1 MLKKFAAI
9 TSFLLFST
17 SALSGLIAPTG
28 NADNLD
34 FRWGKSEA
42 STLQAYD
49 EKQDIYLADKQV
61 RVDYLLGDNLFSGD
75 LIHGQQTSKQKRYLY
90 AGNYSSHLLHF
101 DPLGTSSGKIKNT
114 VVEFDAD
121 IVAIILDGK
130 RLNASDSLLGGNNT
144 KYQKSSS
151 RRWESHD
158 FLTLS
163 SSRTLFIN
171 HSAVGRYWIDD
182 ARIITRSVAEPGS
195 LALLGFGLIG
205 LIGIRRYS
213 NKQ

>member
-9 TSFLLFST
+9 TSLLLIST
-17 SALSGLIAPTG
+17 GALSGLITPTG
-28 NADNLD
+28 SADNLD
-34 FRWGKSEA
+34 LRWGQNEA
-42 STLQAYD
+42 NTLQSFD
-49 EKQDIYLADKQV
+49 EKQDVYLADKQV
-61 RVDYLLGDNLFSGD
+61 RVDYLLGDNLFTGD
-75 LIHGQQTSKQKRYLY
+75 IIHGQQTGNQKRYLY

-101 DPLGTSSGKIKNT
+101 DPLGTSSGKIKNK
-114 VVEFDAD
+114 VIEFDSD

-130 RLNASDSLLGGNNT
+130 RLNATDSLLGGNNT
-144 KYQKSSS
+144 NYQKSAS

-195 LALLGFGLIG
+195 IALLGLGLIG
-205 LIGIRRYS
+205 LIGIRHYS
-213 NKQ
+213 K